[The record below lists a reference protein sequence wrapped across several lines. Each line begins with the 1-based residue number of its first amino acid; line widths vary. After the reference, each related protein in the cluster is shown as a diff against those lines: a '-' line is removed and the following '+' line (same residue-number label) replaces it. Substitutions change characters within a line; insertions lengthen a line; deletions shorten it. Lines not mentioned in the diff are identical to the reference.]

1 MKNKKM
7 IKQKEEKILTYL
19 QWIFIKK
26 DKKKN

>member
-7 IKQKEEKILTYL
+7 IKQKEEKILTNL